1 MTPRRFSKPEALQFG
16 WTTTK
21 SNLGFFIVVLI
32 VVAVVH
38 LFPILISDSF
48 SAMPDLAAMIQFVT
62 FVLSII
68 VYMGLIKIT
77 LLVCDNKQPQ
87 LSHLFSCFPLLLKYL
102 IGSILYILIVFGGM
116 ALFIFLGLW
125 GWPEPPSTTR
135 LVIVIGGLVLF
146 IFLGVVWAMKFY
158 FYNYL
163 IIDMELGPIEALK
176 GSAAITKDAR
186 WEVFVFDLLVTSITV
201 LGLLALLVGLFL
213 AIPVTMVATA
223 FVYRRLL
230 AQSPPVERPSFS
242 G

>member
-1 MTPRRFSKPEALQFG
+1 MQFG

-32 VVAVVH
+32 VVALIH
-38 LFPILISDSF
+38 LFPILIADSLR
-48 SAMPDLAAMIQFVT
+48 AMPDLAAVIQFVT
-62 FVLSII
+62 FVLSIV

-77 LLVCDNKQPQ
+77 LLLCDNKHPQ
-87 LSHLFSCFPLLLKYL
+87 FAHLFSCFPLLLKYL
-102 IGSILYILIVFGGM
+102 LGSILYILIV
-116 ALFIFLGLW
+116 L
-125 GWPEPPSTTR
+125 
-135 LVIVIGGLVLF
+135 GGLVLL
-146 IFLGVVWAMKFY
+146 ILPGVVWAMKFY

-186 WEVFVFDLLVTSITV
+186 WEVLVFDLLVTAITV

-213 AIPVTMVATA
+213 ALPLTMIATA

-230 AQSPPVERPSFS
+230 AQSPQLERPSFS